1 MYCLHKHWVK
11 DLKIYLLLPTYFE
24 NLCLAKHLSN
34 HLMSKKPT
42 FWTLLGI
49 EFELLTG
56 SSLAAFEAALA
67 KESLLSGLRSLWAS
81 YSLCSVIGSVN
92 LKNVNHLILYFQHS
106 IAMYYLQN
114 KNTQSVHIKYYLLNE
129 YLRRWAWSVAG
140 GENIF
145 PFVVPFTCTAD
156 DPFVHTFDPFKC
168 WDVEWKLSRG
178 PSSRLKL

>member
-92 LKNVNHLILYFQHS
+92 LKNVNRLISHFNILFPCVLLEKSEHTQEGQWYTVNWFTSIKCIFSCHTAETNYATCFFQ
-106 IAMYYLQN
+106 
-114 KNTQSVHIKYYLLNE
+114 KNRFLAFRSFLK
-129 YLRRWAWSVAG
+129 
-140 GENIF
+140 
-145 PFVVPFTCTAD
+145 FV
-156 DPFVHTFDPFKC
+156 K
-168 WDVEWKLSRG
+168 
-178 PSSRLKL
+178 